1 MYYASPDTGSFA
13 SCFAEAGVLAFDG
26 NETLGVPCSPSSER
40 VPHFYRN
47 GRTPMKESLYE

>member
-26 NETLGVPCSPSSER
+26 NETLGVPCSLHRQSAFHISIEMAEPR
-40 VPHFYRN
+40 
-47 GRTPMKESLYE
+47 